1 MESSSSIASRRSK
14 RQSQEKFL
22 SKVILPA
29 IRGQSCP
36 VCLKDFG
43 GEEDYRRVAVIRV
56 CLHAYCLDCIRKWS
70 DIKRKCP
77 LCNSEFNSWFCRII
91 LSTRNFSTE
100 KLPVVRESRRVTPL
114 DILSS
119 RQRAGLN
126 VANRRSRPLPCRRR
140 FGQPMPGSVGSDVIA
155 QRKLQWRA
163 SIYNQ
168 RLHAVPIS
176 SRNCLKQIISRNG
189 CMKQRILHRIEP
201 WIQRELQAILEDPD
215 PSVIVHLAS
224 SLFIAS
230 LERRSD
236 VQSDQLGVE
245 DHFLEPL
252 QRFLH
257 GWTNTFWHELR
268 CFAESSLTMETYDMV
283 VEYKRSD

>member
-1 MESSSSIASRRSK
+1 LPPPNQSRRQAVSTETKTIKQRRAGHYYLGITTGMESSSSIALRRSK

-114 DILSS
+114 DILSY
-119 RQRAGLN
+119 RQRWGFVMSYYMMIKLIFMWF
-126 VANRRSRPLPCRRR
+126 NR
-140 FGQPMPGSVGSDVIA
+140 D
-155 QRKLQWRA
+155 
-163 SIYNQ
+163 
-168 RLHAVPIS
+168 
-176 SRNCLKQIISRNG
+176 
-189 CMKQRILHRIEP
+189 
-201 WIQRELQAILEDPD
+201 
-215 PSVIVHLAS
+215 
-224 SLFIAS
+224 
-230 LERRSD
+230 
-236 VQSDQLGVE
+236 
-245 DHFLEPL
+245 
-252 QRFLH
+252 
-257 GWTNTFWHELR
+257 
-268 CFAESSLTMETYDMV
+268 
-283 VEYKRSD
+283 

>member
-1 MESSSSIASRRSK
+1 MESSSLRRSK
-14 RQSQEKFL
+14 RQSHEKFL
-22 SKVILPA
+22 SKAILPA
-29 IRGQSCP
+29 IRGKSCP
-36 VCLKDFG
+36 ICLKKIDG
-43 GEEDYRRVAVIRV
+43 EDYRRLAVLGV

-77 LCNSEFNSWFCRII
+77 LCNLEFNYWFCKIS
-91 LSTRNFSTE
+91 LSSRNFSKE
-100 KLPVVRESRRVTPL
+100 KLPVVKEGRRAKPL

-119 RQRAGLN
+119 RAAVRAGLN
-126 VANRRSRPLPCRRR
+126 VVNRRSRPLPWQRR
-140 FGQPMPGSVGSDVIA
+140 FEQPLPGSGGSDVIA

-163 SIYNQ
+163 SIYNR
-168 RLHAVPIS
+168 RLHAVHIS
-176 SRNCLKQIISRNG
+176 SRNCLKQIISRNC

-215 PSVIVHLAS
+215 PSVIVHVAS

-245 DHFLEPL
+245 DHFLQPL
-252 QRFLH
+252 RRFLH
-257 GWTNTFWHELR
+257 GWTNMFWHELR
-268 CFAESSLTMETYDMV
+268 CFAESSLTMETYDTV
-283 VEYKRSD
+283 VRYKQSE